1 MLFKIFVCFV
11 VIAFACNV
19 ESFGIAILVFFFSF
33 PFSSLFFWLRSFT
46 NVSRFAAQEAYNQDR
61 TYCVGQTE
69 ESVRNWCFWRCYLQ
83 LVWPMS
89 CHVHYLMHRNQHSHP
104 KNYEI
109 GNLGNKK
116 ENDREGSIVQ
126 GSKDGKIH
134 LISRKV
140 WRKIKVAQKKR
151 LIDT

>member
-19 ESFGIAILVFFFSF
+19 ESFPIAMLVFFFSF
-33 PFSSLFFWLRSFT
+33 PFSSLSFDKGLSLT
-46 NVSRFAAQEAYNQDR
+46 FHDLLPKKLITKIGLIVLDKLKKVCVTDVFEDVICNVFD
-61 TYCVGQTE
+61 
-69 ESVRNWCFWRCYLQ
+69 
-83 LVWPMS
+83 P
-89 CHVHYLMHRNQHSHP
+89 CHVMCIIHRNQHSHP

-109 GNLGNKK
+109 ENLGNKV

-126 GSKDGKIH
+126 GSEDGQIH